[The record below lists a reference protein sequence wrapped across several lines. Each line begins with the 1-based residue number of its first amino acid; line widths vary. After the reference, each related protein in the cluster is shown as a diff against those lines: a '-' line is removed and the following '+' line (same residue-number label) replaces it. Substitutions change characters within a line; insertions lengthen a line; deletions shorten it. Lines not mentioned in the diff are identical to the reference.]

1 MASASQKLQETQKNR
16 VVATLSGRKPQVDVL
31 EDYDAE
37 FRQRYTLWME
47 ILHRNAERLAR
58 GQFSL
63 HWMDTTRAHWGRRA
77 KPSSR
82 GLTYADINRVPGYG
96 DLPEVAS
103 WLNFA
108 PRGSVRECY
117 REEMPVVEDYTVL
130 ERDEVWAE
138 NVMSLYEEAK
148 ARQWNATRDIPWHEL
163 EPLPED
169 LEKATCQ
176 LCTGL
181 TEVEFVAGDF
191 PAKWMYRIPQE
202 FLEVKSFLSSQIMD
216 EARHQEVFRKR
227 ALAGGGLLHSSP
239 GAEWA
244 LKAILDAPTHTMGTF
259 LLNLLAEGLVL
270 SVFRSGEMIAKTHVD
285 KEIFRRCLQDE
296 ARHVSYGVLE
306 FQWWLDHQPD
316 RAEAEEMLHRFADVG
331 EMVILTA
338 FTEPTLVEP
347 IAILLG
353 GGLRKIDEGMDGMM
367 RVWSMFIDEY
377 LQRCERAG
385 FHRRARCML
394 PTEAP
399 WKLAA

>member
-31 EDYDAE
+31 EEYDAE

-63 HWMDTTRAHWGRRA
+63 HWMDTTGAHWGRRA